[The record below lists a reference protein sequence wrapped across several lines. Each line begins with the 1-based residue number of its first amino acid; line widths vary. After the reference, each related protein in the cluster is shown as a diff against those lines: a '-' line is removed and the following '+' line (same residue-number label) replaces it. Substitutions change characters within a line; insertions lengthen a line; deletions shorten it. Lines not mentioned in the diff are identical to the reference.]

1 MNNEYDKIRQYL
13 KNTHPD
19 VLESYEAWDEEQEAL
34 KIKAEITLLKA
45 QKRKMVGFYKE
56 NYWHHQVKSEVY
68 PSFDQTVHNNM
79 NYVKQLMI
87 EYIESLPVVKSYRG
101 VNSCRFTQENSPD
114 LIAHKPGVYYTDG
127 EFTINSITLLHI
139 ELYEIKLPQRFV
151 NRAERANYDPVQAIK
166 ESLWENK
173 EEIARLIFTARMSNE
188 RMLNNQKIL
197 TQAYNLYEKER
208 SEQE

>member
-1 MNNEYDKIRQYL
+1 MNNEYDKIREYL

-19 VLESYEAWDEEQEAL
+19 VLESYEEWDEEQKAL
-34 KIKAEITLLKA
+34 KVKAEITLLKA
-45 QKRKMVGFYKE
+45 KSRKMIGFYKE
-56 NYWHHQVKSEVY
+56 NYWNHQVKSAVY
-68 PSFDQTVHNNM
+68 PPFSQTVHNNM
-79 NYVKQLMI
+79 NYVKQSMI
-87 EYIESLPVVKSYRG
+87 EYIESLPVIKSYRG
-101 VNSCRFTQENSPD
+101 VNSCRFTQEKSPD

-151 NRAERANYDPVQAIK
+151 DRAERANYDPVQTIK

-173 EEIARLIFTARMSNE
+173 DEIARILFTARVNDK

-197 TQAYNLYEKER
+197 LEAYDLYDKER
-208 SEQE
+208 REQE